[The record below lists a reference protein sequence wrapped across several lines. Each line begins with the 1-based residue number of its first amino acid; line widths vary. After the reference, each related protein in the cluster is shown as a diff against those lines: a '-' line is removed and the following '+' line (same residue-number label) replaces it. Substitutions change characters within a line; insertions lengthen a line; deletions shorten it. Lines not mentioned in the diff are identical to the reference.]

1 VSSTIVG
8 PILADKY
15 ECSKSVSDRFGRELK
30 IEEKFVSQERKK
42 STMHQYPGTGEW
54 DGITPQIAQ
63 TTRQT
68 VLIVDDDSKIRE
80 VTCIILEGEN
90 YQVHAASNGKDALES
105 LVKFNIDLVLLDIL
119 LPDVDGYTLCKTIK
133 SNESTKE
140 IPVILLTSL
149 DGVDNKVRGLD
160 VGAND
165 YLVKPFLHKELLARI
180 RSQLREREFT
190 REARSL
196 YSVEKRRTHELLVLN
211 KLTEKFNQ
219 SLDPQELLLNA
230 AREISNGLKYRSC
243 VIALRDGEAG
253 LFQVRA
259 CYHAVQQ
266 NDLQCQDLKMDRK
279 YLDRIALERKAVIS
293 AAGDAV
299 KMTFQFF
306 PESRSQMLVPLVSH
320 NWVEG
325 ILVVEDNLPDSYSND
340 DLNLLSTVA
349 GNLALA
355 LKNAELF
362 RRAQLHSEN
371 LQQLVAQRTRE
382 IEKQKK
388 LMECIIDSLP
398 LGLYVIDEAYD
409 VVTWNRK
416 RETGILGIP
425 REQVVGRN
433 LFSVFPSLI
442 QDKLKSEFE
451 RVLATAEPFET
462 ETVSY
467 VSGEKRHYHIRKIP
481 MEMEVGHTSHVITLA
496 EDISDR
502 KRLEESVYTN
512 GKLASLGRL
521 SAGIAHEL
529 NNPMAAIAGCVEG
542 LISRAQAPELSVA
555 SAFEDFPEYLKII
568 DDEIQRCKGIINN
581 LLDFSRSREM
591 LQQPVQVNEILEQTL
606 QLLSHHK
613 SFKSVQVLK
622 ELDSKLPAVVGNSG
636 ELRQVFV
643 AMAINAMDAMD
654 QSGSLTIRSL
664 TEKRHD
670 QDYICIHFQ
679 DTGVGIPPANLT
691 KIFDPFFTTKEVGQ
705 GVGLGLSICYGII
718 RSHNGFIKVT
728 SEEGKG
734 TLFQIY
740 IPVNPVREPV
750 S

>member
-1 VSSTIVG
+1 MSAG
-8 PILADKY
+8 AQ
-15 ECSKSVSDRFGRELK
+15 KSAMYL
-30 IEEKFVSQERKK
+30 
-42 STMHQYPGTGEW
+42 YPNMKEP
-54 DGITPQIAQ
+54 DGVVVQSPQ
-63 TTRQT
+63 TTQQNI
-68 VLIVDDDSKIRE
+68 LIVDDDSKIRE

-90 YQVHAASNGKDALES
+90 YQVHAATDGKEALES
-105 LVKFNIDLVLLDIL
+105 LAKFNIDLVLLDIM
-119 LPDVDGYTLCKTIK
+119 LPDVNGYKLCKTIK
-133 SNESTKE
+133 NNESTKE

-165 YLVKPFLHKELLARI
+165 YLVKPFLQKELLARI

-190 REARSL
+190 REVRSL
-196 YSVEKRRTHELLVLN
+196 YSVEKRRTQELLVLN
-211 KLTEKFNQ
+211 KLTAKFNQ
-219 SLDPQELLLNA
+219 SLDPPELLLNA
-230 AREISNGLKYRSC
+230 AREISTGLKYRSC

-266 NDLQCQDLKMDRK
+266 NDLRWQDLKMDRG
-279 YLDRIALERKAVIS
+279 YLDRIAMERKAVIS
-293 AAGDAV
+293 TEADAD
-299 KMTFQFF
+299 KMAFRFF
-306 PESRSQMLVPLVSH
+306 PESRSQMLVPLISH
-320 NWVEG
+320 DWMEG
-325 ILVVEDNLPDSYSND
+325 ILVVESNLPDSYSND

-362 RRAQLHSEN
+362 RRTQLHSEN
-371 LQQLVAQRTRE
+371 LQQLVSQRTRE

-398 LGLYVIDEAYD
+398 LGLYVIDQD
-409 VVTWNRK
+409 FNVVAWNRK

-433 LFSVFPSLI
+433 LFSVFPSMI
-442 QDKLKSEFE
+442 EDKLKSEFE
-451 RVLATAEPFET
+451 RVLAVGEPFET

-467 VSGEKRHYHIRKIP
+467 VSGEKQYYHIRKIP
-481 MEMEVGHTSHVITLA
+481 MEMEAGHASHVITLA

-502 KRLEESVYTN
+502 KRLEESVHTN

-542 LISRAQAPELSVA
+542 LISRAQAPELSA
-555 SAFEDFPEYLKII
+555 APAFEDFPEYLKII

-613 SFKSVQVLK
+613 SFKKIQVLK
-622 ELDSKLPAVVGNSG
+622 ELDLGLPPVVGNSG

-643 AMAINAMDAMD
+643 AMAINAMDAMN

-670 QDYICIHFQ
+670 QDYVCIHFQ
-679 DTGVGIPPANLT
+679 DTGVGIPSSNLT
-691 KIFDPFFTTKEVGQ
+691 KIFDPFFTTKAVGQ

-740 IPVNPVREPV
+740 IPVNPIGEPV